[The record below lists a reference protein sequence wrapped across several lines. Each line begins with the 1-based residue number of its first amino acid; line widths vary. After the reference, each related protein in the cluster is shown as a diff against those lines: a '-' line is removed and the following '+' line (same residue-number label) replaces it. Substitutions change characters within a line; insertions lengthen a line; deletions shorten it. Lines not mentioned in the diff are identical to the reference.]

1 MLQINRDDPKRWFI
15 VKKVGNTENDLILF
29 GNAANGTVLST
40 GQPELLQY
48 LTEQELQLKVNEIA
62 GEDNYYMLAATAP
75 WISNKFNG
83 ISGIYGEQIP
93 PVPPPPPQI

>member
-1 MLQINRDDPKRWFI
+1 MLQINKDDPKRWFI

-29 GNAANGTVLST
+29 GNAPEGSVLST

-48 LTEQELQLKVNEIA
+48 LTEEELQIKVNEIA
-62 GEDNYYMLAATAP
+62 GDTNYYMLAATAP

-93 PVPPPPPQI
+93 PVPNPPTKI